1 MSNFGYSQA
10 YLDLIG
16 INPDTLTSLLL
27 RKKKVDLLL
36 NSIHINKLTLNALEW
51 INYTKP
57 TIYYDRFE
65 FEEK

>member
-57 TIYYDRFE
+57 TIYYDQFE